1 MKAKENHNQK
11 NVIIY
16 CRVSTD
22 EQRKGTSV
30 EVQEER
36 LREYCKR
43 MVYNIIELPNFKE
56 DESAKTF
63 KKRPVMQSILKYIKS
78 HKKEVDKLLFLRRKK
93 SINCFSCV
101 GIAFHE
107 ICHKRPM

>member
-1 MKAKENHNQK
+1 MKAKVNNQT

-36 LREYCKR
+36 LRGYCKYKG
-43 MVYNIIELPNFKE
+43 YNIIELPNFKE

-63 KKRPVMQSILKYIKS
+63 KKRPVMRSILRS
-78 HKKEVDKLLFLRRKK
+78 
-93 SINCFSCV
+93 CFDF
-101 GIAFHE
+101 I
-107 ICHKRPM
+107 R

>member
-1 MKAKENHNQK
+1 MKK
-11 NVIIY
+11 NNSPINVVIY

-36 LREYCKR
+36 LREYCERKG
-43 MVYNIIELPNFKE
+43 YNIIELPNIKE

-63 KKRPVMQSILKYIKS
+63 KKRPVMQSILS
-78 HKKEVDKLLFLRRKK
+78 
-93 SINCFSCV
+93 S
-101 GIAFHE
+101 
-107 ICHKRPM
+107 